1 MLQFSKGFISFRP
14 KVCVVYPLFLIAFF
28 VIAVIF
34 LSMDIC
40 MNKGVGMTKRLDNVT
55 KVLVI
60 TLRF

>member
-1 MLQFSKGFISFRP
+1 M
-14 KVCVVYPLFLIAFF
+14 YPLFLIAFF

-60 TLRF
+60 T